1 MLKIRPVDLANE
13 KQEIL
18 ARLKKNLG
26 IASHPRRFDWLYLNN
41 PSGRAWSWFAY
52 ETGTERIVGSASVFP
67 RVMWVGGEQRLCGQV
82 GHFSIDE
89 DYRSLGP
96 ALMLQRATLLPV
108 DEGQLAFCYDTPPH
122 ELGMSTFRRLGMKP
136 NCRMHRYARLLKLDR
151 HVEKLLRRRVPV
163 VAQVGN
169 ALLRL
174 RDLRR
179 KASGNIEISQ
189 HLGRF
194 DGEFT
199 SLDERIGGGHAIRS
213 RRRAED
219 LNWRYRDDPLLD
231 YTVLI
236 ARRSGELV
244 AFLIYILEGRDARLI
259 DLFGF
264 PDAAIALNLVEAL
277 ADSLSASPAE
287 TLHCLVSN
295 NAWFASI
302 LEKAHFRRRDDSI
315 QVVAYARPDSGLEN
329 LLDESSRWS
338 FSHVEYMA

>member
-1 MLKIRPVDLANE
+1 
-13 KQEIL
+13 
-18 ARLKKNLG
+18 
-26 IASHPRRFDWLYLNN
+26 
-41 PSGRAWSWFAY
+41 
-52 ETGTERIVGSASVFP
+52 
-67 RVMWVGGEQRLCGQV
+67 MWIGGEQRLCGQV

-108 DEGQLAFCYDTPPH
+108 EEGKLSMCYDTPPH

-136 NCRMHRYARLLKLDR
+136 NCRMHRYARLLKIDR
-151 HVEKLLRRRVPV
+151 QVEKRLRRRAPV
-163 VAQVGN
+163 IAQLGN

-179 KASGNIEISQ
+179 KASGPVEITR
-189 HLGRF
+189 HTGRF

-199 SLDERIGGGHAIRS
+199 SLDEKIGGGYAIRS

-231 YTVLI
+231 YSVFI
-236 ARRSGELV
+236 ARRRGELV
-244 AFLIYILEGRDARLI
+244 AFLIYILEGRDVRLI

-264 PDAAIALNLVEAL
+264 PDAGIALNLLEAMT
-277 ADSLSASPAE
+277 DSLSTSPAE
-287 TLHCLVSN
+287 TLHCLVGDN
-295 NAWFASI
+295 VWFSPI
-302 LEKAHFRRRDDSI
+302 LKKAHFRQRDDAI
-315 QVVAYARPDSGLEN
+315 QVVAYARSDNGLEN
-329 LLDESSRWS
+329 LLDDSNRWA